1 MHMVSIKEN
10 YDIFAVNYD
19 WSERGDEWSQPWG
32 GTRYLWSITIFPR
45 IQAFLPSKNIL
56 EIAPGFGRCTQF
68 LKDFCDH
75 LVVVDLSEKCIRACQ
90 ERFRDCNNIEYHV
103 NDGRSLDMVADQ
115 SIDFIFSW
123 DSLVHADSSVMK
135 EYLRQFSR
143 ILKPGGFGFLHHS
156 NLAEVVE
163 KMHGKIP
170 YENVHLRDETMDSP
184 LFLKYSEESGLDC
197 ILQEKI
203 NWRDIFLIDCF
214 SVIRV
219 KNDTSS
225 KPAQI
230 IENSNFMEEVK
241 IAKYLSDTY
250 HFKNTQE
257 NSGSGSFLQSPVAR
271 RVGGFFKFR

>member
-1 MHMVSIKEN
+1 MVSIKEN

-68 LKDFCDH
+68 LKDFCDR

-135 EYLRQFSR
+135 EYVRQFSR

-203 NWRDIFLIDCF
+203 NWRDNFLIDCF

-219 KNDTSS
+219 KNDTCS
-225 KPAQI
+225 KPTQI

-250 HFKNTQE
+250 NFKNTQRKF
-257 NSGSGSFLQSPVAR
+257 GI
-271 RVGGFFKFR
+271 RVLP